1 MLHKPYKSLDEQI
14 AILRSRGMIVHDSAA
29 HALRREGYYSIV
41 NGYKD
46 LFLDAN
52 LKRTNEE
59 HYLPGTTF
67 DDLFAL
73 FSFDRQLRGLL
84 FEGIT
89 QAEASLKAACAH
101 EFTKLHPDEVNP
113 YLIPDNY
120 SQSRRSSAMTLINR
134 VFTKILELDGNP
146 HNKGEYG
153 GKAYIRHCMEDL
165 DGQVPFWVLTNDLSL
180 GQTVWFFQTQTKEVR
195 LAIAESFTALY
206 TDTHAKPRVITIKQ
220 LDRIFNR
227 LVFFRNLCAH
237 DERCYCAHYDNRLN
251 ESLFQVIHDLQYLL
265 DKSSYIE
272 FAKRITAL
280 LDSIMSAI
288 PQQSKSIC
296 KAMGIR
302 NQNQLTQQLAKAL
315 HS

>member
-14 AILRSRGMIVHDSAA
+14 AILRSRGMIVHDSAV

-41 NGYKD
+41 NGYKN

-52 LKRTNEE
+52 LKHTNED

-120 SQSRRSSAMTLINR
+120 SQSRRSSAMTLINK

-153 GKAYIRHCMEDL
+153 GKTYIRHCMEDL
-165 DGQVPFWVLTNDLSL
+165 DGQVPFWVLANDLSL

-206 TDTHAKPRVITIKQ
+206 ADTHAKPRVITIKQ

-251 ESLFQVIHDLQYLL
+251 ESVFQTVCDLAYLMDKESYGTFFQKFFSLIDGITETIPRQAQSIITAIGIHDRSQHL
-265 DKSSYIE
+265 I
-272 FAKRITAL
+272 
-280 LDSIMSAI
+280 
-288 PQQSKSIC
+288 
-296 KAMGIR
+296 
-302 NQNQLTQQLAKAL
+302 
-315 HS
+315 

>member
-14 AILRSRGMIVHDSAA
+14 VILQSRGMIVHDSAA
-29 HALRREGYYSIV
+29 HVLRRESYYSIV

-46 LFLDAN
+46 LFLD
-52 LKRTNEE
+52 TNFRNADEE
-59 HYLPGTTF
+59 RYLPGTTF

-73 FSFDRQLRGLL
+73 FSFDRQLRCLL
-84 FEGIT
+84 FEAIT
-89 QAEASLKAACAH
+89 QTEASLKAACAH

-113 YLIPDNY
+113 YLFPDNY
-120 SQSRRSSAMTLINR
+120 DQGRRSSAMTLINK

-146 HNKGEYG
+146 RNKGEYG

-195 LAIAESFTALY
+195 LAIAKSFTKLY
-206 TDTHAKPRVITIKQ
+206 SDTHSKPHIITVKH

-237 DERCYCAHYDNRLN
+237 DERCYCAHYDHRLN
-251 ESLFQVIHDLQYLL
+251 ESVFQVINDLHYLL

-272 FAKRITAL
+272 FLKRISAL
-280 LDSIMSAI
+280 LDNIMSTI

-296 KAMGIR
+296 KAMGIQNR
-302 NQNQLTQQLAKAL
+302 NQLTQQLAKSL
-315 HS
+315 T